1 MSGKALTTAA
11 CACLL
16 FGGCSTFHSKKSN
29 EGFTE
34 QDRKFF
40 REAETQFD
48 SPPKAQPGKHPES
61 FMAMGQFYL
70 EMKRYP
76 LAERMFDKAIA
87 DDPKCIG
94 AYAGLA
100 KCHSEAGQTQ
110 KAADAI
116 NKGFAIDPKSPVL
129 WNEAAVLR
137 AKTNDYDGAVE
148 AAEQA
153 VAAAPTIGLYRE
165 NLGNLLAVTGRYKKA
180 FEAYSKALSPA
191 DAYYRIALVLKDR
204 GDLKGAESH
213 LKQALAQDSAHDAS
227 RRMLTAMSSGAPA
240 AQANVQ
246 QVSYE
251 ADAEREAPVERPTK
265 RKAAR
270 TKTSTGSR
278 R

>member
-16 FGGCSTFHSKKSN
+16 FGGCSTFHSKKSA

-34 QDRKFF
+34 KDRKFF
-40 REAETQFD
+40 HEAETAFD
-48 SPPKAQPGKHPES
+48 RPPEAKPGKHPES
-61 FMAMGQFYL
+61 FLAMGQFYL

-76 LAERMFDKAIA
+76 LAERMFEKAIA
-87 DDPKCIG
+87 GDSKCIG
-94 AYAGLA
+94 GYAGLA
-100 KCHSEAGQTQ
+100 KCHLENGQTQ

-116 NKGFAIDPKSPVL
+116 NKGFAVDPKSAIL

-137 AKTNDYDGAVE
+137 AKTNDLDGAVE

-165 NLGNLLAVTGRYKKA
+165 NLGNLLAVTGRYKRA

-204 GDLKGAESH
+204 GDLKGAEAH
-213 LKQALAQDSAHDAS
+213 LKQALAQDAAHDLS
-227 RRMLTAMSSGAPA
+227 RRMLTAMTSNAPA
-240 AQANVQ
+240 VQSNVQ
-246 QVSYE
+246 QASYE
-251 ADAEREAPVERPTK
+251 ADSGSEAPVERPTK
-265 RKAAR
+265 RKSAR
-270 TKTSTGSR
+270 AKSSSR